1 MLARRFGQIAAE
13 LTGAAVV
20 RHFHDQALFK
30 GQRPDGGA
38 PTGYHQVP
46 PVPQL
51 QPHCLSPLLS
61 LGRGSA
67 SAAA

>member
-1 MLARRFGQIAAE
+1 MEAFVLARRFGQIAAE

-30 GQRPDGGA
+30 GRRPDGGA

-51 QPHCLSPLLS
+51 QSTACRPCQ
-61 LGRGSA
+61 RC
-67 SAAA
+67 